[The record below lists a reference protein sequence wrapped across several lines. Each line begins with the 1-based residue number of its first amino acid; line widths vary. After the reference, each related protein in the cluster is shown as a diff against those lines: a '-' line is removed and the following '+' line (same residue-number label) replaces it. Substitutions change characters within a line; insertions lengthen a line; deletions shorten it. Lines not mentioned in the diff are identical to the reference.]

1 MTPAPRRGRP
11 KSSGDAAGVAARRLA
26 ADALLRIARDGAYS
40 NIVLPSMLASSDLEQ
55 RDRGFVTE
63 LVYGTTRMQRSC
75 DWLVDRFLPDPDRI
89 DVTARTWLRLGAF
102 QLVFLGTPPHA
113 AVGATVEAAPKKISG
128 LCNAVLRKVAGSM
141 PVTWPSDGVRLSQ
154 PDWIIEMLSADLG
167 RERAIAALEAMNQA
181 ASVTMRDDGYVQD
194 DGSQWVVDA
203 VDIVPGD
210 RVLDMC
216 SAPGGKATAMVGL
229 GAFVVAADV
238 RPSRVRLVASNR
250 AKLDISDDAMA
261 ILVAD
266 GIAAP
271 FLPGSF
277 DKVLLDAP
285 CSGLGS
291 LRRRPD
297 ARWRISADS
306 VESLSGLQK
315 ELLDTAISLTRPG
328 GDVVFSVCTITE
340 RETLGIDQYVAER
353 HPGVIALDAPGE
365 PWEVLGRGAVL
376 LPNVAD
382 TDGMY
387 VLRLRVPGADSAS

>member
-1 MTPAPRRGRP
+1 MTTPARRGRP

-26 ADALLRIARDGAYS
+26 AEALLRIARDGAYS
-40 NIVLPSMLASSDLEQ
+40 NIVLPSMLSTCDLEQ

-75 DWLVDRFLPDPDRI
+75 DWLVDRFLPDPERI
-89 DVTARTWLRLGAF
+89 DIIARTWLRLGAF

-113 AVGATVEAAPKKISG
+113 AVSATVEAAPKKISG
-128 LCNAVLRKVAGSM
+128 LCNAVLRKVASSM

-154 PDWIIEMLSADLG
+154 PDWIIDTLTTDLG
-167 RERAIAALEAMNQA
+167 HERAVAALEAMNQA
-181 ASVTMRDDGYVQD
+181 ASVTVRDDGYVQD
-194 DGSQWVVDA
+194 DGSQWIVDA

-216 SAPGGKATAMVGL
+216 SAPGGKATAMVGR

-238 RPSRVRLVASNR
+238 RPSRVRLVATNR
-250 AKLDISDDAMA
+250 TKLDISDDAMA
-261 ILVAD
+261 IIISD
-266 GIAAP
+266 GLAAP
-271 FLPGSF
+271 FRSGSF

-297 ARWRISADS
+297 ARWRISAESID
-306 VESLSGLQK
+306 SLSVLQTQ
-315 ELLDTAISLTRPG
+315 LLDAAIALTRPG
-328 GDVVFSVCTITE
+328 GEVVFSVCTITE

-353 HPGVIALDAPGE
+353 HPDVVALEAPGE
-365 PWEVLGRGAVL
+365 PWESLGRGAVL
-376 LPNVAD
+376 LPHVAD

-387 VLRLRVPGADSAS
+387 VLRLRVPEADSPS